1 MEARLKI
8 GELARHAQCQAETI
22 RFYEREGLLP
32 APARTGG
39 NYRLYAREHVERLA
53 FIRNCRALDMTL
65 DEIRQLLQFRDDL
78 PRNRC
83 AAAHALLD
91 EHVAHVAARIA
102 ELQQL
107 ELQLKALRRQCQPTR
122 AERECGILDGLT
134 HGDAPRAKRPA
145 AHVRGTHR
153 S

>member
-1 MEARLKI
+1 MEPRLKI
-8 GELARHAQCQAETI
+8 GELARRAQCQAETI

-32 APARTGG
+32 APDRTDG
-39 NYRLYAREHVERLA
+39 NYRLYAHAHLERLA

-78 PRNRC
+78 PRKRC

-107 ELQLKALRRQCQPTR
+107 ELQLKALRRQCPPAR
-122 AERECGILDGLT
+122 GKRECGILDGLT
-134 HGDAPRAKRPA
+134 HSAGSGARRTA

-153 S
+153 G